1 MEETARVA
9 RATRTSRATGF
20 KPVRHADCLR
30 LHVVEFLSLRK
41 AFPSPEPR
49 HFAWA
54 RIFLEEGGRVERP
67 RPLSRPTPVRAERT
81 CRCTKPS
88 KLWCQPADLPR
99 YLRLMK
105 PTSFLLDETGS
116 CRIFLTHT
124 AHGPEGRSP
133 VSPGFI
139 ILELAT
145 GLAPASVRL
154 QGGGSAV
161 ELRQRVIQ
169 SDH

>member
-1 MEETARVA
+1 
-9 RATRTSRATGF
+9 
-20 KPVRHADCLR
+20 
-30 LHVVEFLSLRK
+30 
-41 AFPSPEPR
+41 
-49 HFAWA
+49 
-54 RIFLEEGGRVERP
+54 
-67 RPLSRPTPVRAERT
+67 
-81 CRCTKPS
+81 
-88 KLWCQPADLPR
+88 
-99 YLRLMK
+99 MK

-124 AHGPEGRSP
+124 AHGPESRSP

-161 ELRQRVIQ
+161 ELRQHVLQ